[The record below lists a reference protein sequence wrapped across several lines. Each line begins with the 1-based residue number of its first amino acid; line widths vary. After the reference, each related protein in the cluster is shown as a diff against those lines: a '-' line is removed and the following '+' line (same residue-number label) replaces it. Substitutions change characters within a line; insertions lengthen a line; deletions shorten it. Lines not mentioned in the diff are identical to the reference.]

1 MEDLPEGTLDEVV
14 ERLREALD
22 PVAVILYGSHAYG
35 TPSEGSDV
43 DLLVVVDPGAPGSG
57 DGEDG
62 DEGSRAEGA
71 ERDEVSSHELAVAA
85 YEALQGTG
93 LPVEVKVDTVEEFE
107 QLKTWVSSVER
118 EAADRGRV
126 LYRDRG
132 RGRGLV
138 A

>member
-1 MEDLPEGTLDEVV
+1 MEDLPEETLDEIV

-35 TPSEGSDV
+35 SPGEGSDV
-43 DLLVVVDPGAPGSG
+43 DLLVVVDAEPAGTGEGQGPGT
-57 DGEDG
+57 EG
-62 DEGSRAEGA
+62 DEG
-71 ERDEVSSHELAVAA
+71 EVGSKASSHELAVAA
-85 YEALQGTG
+85 YEALEGTG
-93 LPVEVKVDTVEEFE
+93 VPVEVKVDTVDEFE

-118 EAADRGRV
+118 EAAERGRV

-132 RGRGLV
+132 RGRGVV